1 MPGGIQ
7 AGKKPFLIGIIGFI
21 GIVQLLEKEM
31 FLIRNQFLQPFHGRH
46 IVVQGILM
54 VLPGKI
60 VVNDQDQHGYDKK
73 DEKNN
78 KAIYIRYKMH
88 FMKSLFFFLHSSP
101 VCCLYCDL
109 QSVIST

>member
-31 FLIRNQFLQPFHGRH
+31 FLIRNKFLQPFHGRH

-78 KAIYIRYKMH
+78 KAIYIGYKMH
-88 FMKSLFFFLHSSP
+88 FVKGLFFFLHNSP
-101 VCCLYCDL
+101 ICCLYCDL
-109 QSVIST
+109 QSVISI